1 MGDKERRDM
10 EVDKERE
17 KEHERKRLEE
27 RIHERQK
34 DKELKELEQEKEK
47 EKQNL
52 EERLREKREE
62 KFADKER
69 RDMEVDKEREKE
81 HERKRLEERI
91 HERQKDKEL
100 KELEQEKEKG
110 NDANAGENRLVEPGA
125 LYIRKIVCSKLAP
138 VEIMTAAG
146 DSNDPYV
153 QLRYG
158 ASGRVHDTK
167 AINNAGNYATYND
180 LNMHFHE
187 EVFEEDLRGDTKC
200 LHVSVYDKNT
210 VLADTLIGECEVPLG
225 RLLEAVGSEQKL
237 EAIELY
243 NNKNES
249 TGLITIWI
257 TLASSSET
265 HQNQI
270 QSRNESIFPNSYQ
283 PSSSLNKLVEPN
295 KASPIAKPQAYE
307 DSREDHAASGYV
319 VGDNIEAQYKQ
330 GYTWFPGKITAV
342 NRKSFKTAY
351 DIRYDDDDF
360 EEGVFEEYIRKLRSG
375 SHSGSNSSQP
385 RPGPTSSI
393 ESTFMSV

>member
-1 MGDKERRDM
+1 MPSSSSTTTHTSSLADVSEEDKM
-10 EVDKERE
+10 N
-17 KEHERKRLEE
+17 L
-27 RIHERQK
+27 K
-34 DKELKELEQEKEK
+34 DQLADRFLQEEQEKRHTNRGNTEGTKSLEALERAEK
-47 EKQNL
+47 K
-52 EERLREKREE
+52 EE
-62 KFADKER
+62 
-69 RDMEVDKEREKE
+69 E

-153 QLRYG
+153 KLRYG

-295 KASPIAKPQAYE
+295 KASPIAKPQSYE

-375 SHSGSNSSQP
+375 SDSGSNSSQP